1 MSPSTVGIIGIL
13 LMLTIFVTRMPVAYV
28 MTLVGVGGFSYLIS
42 INAGLN
48 LLPRVFFDT
57 FSSYEL
63 TTIPL
68 FVLMGQLAFN
78 SGISRRLYNTTYTFL
93 GNTRGGL
100 AMATV
105 SACTA
110 FGAVC
115 GSSPA
120 TAATMATVGIP
131 EMKRFNYSNELA
143 AGSVASGGGLG
154 MIMPP
159 SVVLIVY
166 GILTEQS
173 IGALFVSG
181 ILPAFLMT
189 ILFIISIYI
198 TCRINPETG
207 PKGERFTWNQ
217 KIRSL
222 AGLID
227 TVLIFVVVMAGL
239 FAGFF
244 TPTES
249 AAVGVLAV
257 LLVSILRRQLSWKA
271 FVKSLHETLQ
281 TSCMILFMIA
291 GAMVFGKFLAVTRI
305 PFDLA
310 TWISGFDLPPFLIIS
325 IIILIYFLG
334 GCFMDSLGLIM
345 LTIPIFFPIITNLG
359 YDPIWFGVIIVLVT
373 EMGVITPPVGL
384 NVYVVYG
391 VAKNVMEDIT
401 LESIFKGI
409 VPFLGHL
416 RGYVVGK
423 PVGGQVLGIHLEE
436 RRLQPAADGRGHVGR
451 ARLELVGD
459 LVEGRVAQ
467 VHRADHV
474 ATAHEGRHLLQQ
486 LAPGPEGAG
495 AGRRQHLVAA
505 EGIEVRTQVL
515 HVDGQVGHSLGAV
528 DEHEGAGV
536 VGLLDHGLD
545 VVQRAQGV

>member
-13 LMLTIFVTRMPVAYV
+13 LMLVIFVTRMPVAYV
-28 MTLVGVGGFSYLIS
+28 MTLVGLGGFSYLIS
-42 INAGLN
+42 LDAGLN
-48 LLPRVFFDT
+48 LLPRVFFET

-78 SGISRRLYNTTYTFL
+78 SGISRRLYNTAYTFL

-131 EMKRFNYSNELA
+131 EMKRFNYSSELA

-159 SVVLIVY
+159 SVVLIIY

-181 ILPAFLMT
+181 IFPALMLT
-189 ILFIISIYI
+189 ALFILSIYT
-198 TCRINPETG
+198 TCLLNPEKG
-207 PKGERFTWNQ
+207 PRGERFSFAQ
-217 KIRSL
+217 RIRSL
-222 AGLID
+222 AGLAD
-227 TVLIFVVVMAGL
+227 TVFIFAFVTAGL
-239 FAGFF
+239 FFGFF

-249 AAVGVLAV
+249 AAVGVLAI
-257 LLVSILRRQLSWKA
+257 LLVSVLRRQLSWKA
-271 FVKSLHETLQ
+271 FVKSLNETLQ
-281 TSCMILFMIA
+281 TSCMILFLVA
-291 GAMVFGKFLAVTRI
+291 GAVVFGKFLAVTRI

-310 TWISGFDLPPFLIIS
+310 AWVGAFDLPPFLIIS

-359 YDPIWFGVIIVLVT
+359 YDPLWFGIIIVLVT
-373 EMGVITPPVGL
+373 EMGVITPPVGI

-391 VAKNVMEDIT
+391 VAQNMMTGIT
-401 LESIFKGI
+401 LESVFKGI
-409 VPFLGHL
+409 VPFLFAVIAGIIIL
-416 RGYVVGK
+416 MIF
-423 PVGGQVLGIHLEE
+423 PQIVLFL
-436 RRLQPAADGRGHVGR
+436 PN
-451 ARLELVGD
+451 LVY
-459 LVEGRVAQ
+459 
-467 VHRADHV
+467 
-474 ATAHEGRHLLQQ
+474 
-486 LAPGPEGAG
+486 
-495 AGRRQHLVAA
+495 
-505 EGIEVRTQVL
+505 
-515 HVDGQVGHSLGAV
+515 
-528 DEHEGAGV
+528 
-536 VGLLDHGLD
+536 
-545 VVQRAQGV
+545 